1 MPRPLAF
8 IFFLLLTVIGHAGG
22 LFDAGVWAPIVL
34 PVEPEVDEWHAAR
47 TLADWCE
54 RVSGV
59 RPAIQH
65 EAKGV
70 RGPELAIYVGKTT
83 GAKFAGISAPDAEGD
98 TARRAV
104 VGQSVYLVGNNPA
117 ATRIAVGRFCEQ
129 HLGVFFAFPGEQGAE
144 WKPRYQVGFPA
155 PDEFTPDFR
164 WRQLSGL
171 NELSEDWAFS
181 VGYGRAPEFSHGLYR
196 VFDRKV
202 WQEEPMLFP
211 LVDGKPIE
219 PKGNG
224 LDPNPHLDNP
234 RAPEIG
240 ARYAREFFRQNP
252 GAFSVAMGV
261 NDTFKFDDSAPS
273 EGWFRDR
280 PVRTDYVFG
289 FLNKV
294 ADSVWAPGGDN
305 DGKRHAI
312 GSLAYDQTLRAPTI
326 KLRPEI
332 FPWVCVERMGY
343 GSAEFVAQDRA
354 NLAAWAKSGVKRL
367 GVYDYLYGSFVASP
381 RVNFTALIG
390 SIRATH
396 TAGAIAWYAE
406 AYPLWAF
413 DAPKLWLAAKL
424 LENKNADTRALLQK
438 WFDAAYGPAAAPMLE
453 AYTHIESGWRR
464 DAQIGGKDAFLRH
477 FRDQRGALVLSAGE
491 VAAISA
497 AIRSAQDA
505 QILAVRQTPSLRRQ
519 AWRLQQ
525 FADTWALYLDYRVAV
540 QARQIVPAYSDRLA
554 ALRHL
559 SAAEAAYVTK
569 ESAFNRV
576 WGAYGMPVRWS
587 TFSAENP
594 RAQWSERYLVEG
606 DSAPL
611 EAWAETD
618 MPKGWLAYRVAQQ
631 SEAPVAHRHD
641 FSSPESKDPLDLAPY
656 AKNKAD
662 RLPAGLRLIA
672 PAGRLGPV
680 VVPVTLRA
688 GQLVRLQ
695 LWTWAERLNVT
706 EAQVSVT
713 LRFTSPG
720 GNSEVTQVC
729 QARQTIVPAMT
740 PAWATGLEYEIA
752 FTGGAFIQEAT
763 VQLIDLPA
771 SSAR

>member
-1 MPRPLAF
+1 
-8 IFFLLLTVIGHAGG
+8 
-22 LFDAGVWAPIVL
+22 
-34 PVEPEVDEWHAAR
+34 
-47 TLADWCE
+47 
-54 RVSGV
+54 
-59 RPAIQH
+59 
-65 EAKGV
+65 
-70 RGPELAIYVGKTT
+70 VG
-83 GAKFAGISAPDAEGD
+83 
-98 TARRAV
+98 
-104 VGQSVYLVGNNPA
+104 
-117 ATRIAVGRFCEQ
+117 
-129 HLGVFFAFPGEQGAE
+129 
-144 WKPRYQVGFPA
+144 
-155 PDEFTPDFR
+155 
-164 WRQLSGL
+164 
-171 NELSEDWAFS
+171 
-181 VGYGRAPEFSHGLYR
+181 
-196 VFDRKV
+196 
-202 WQEEPMLFP
+202 
-211 LVDGKPIE
+211 GKPVE

-240 ARYAREFFRQNP
+240 ARYAREFFRKNP
-252 GAFSVAMGV
+252 DAFSVAMGV

-305 DGKRHAI
+305 DGKSHAI
-312 GSLAYDQTLRAPTI
+312 GALAYMQTLRAPTI

-332 FPWVCVERMGY
+332 FPWVCMERIGY
-343 GSAEFVAQDRA
+343 GSPEFIAQDRA

-367 GVYDYLYGSFVASP
+367 GVYDYLYGADVASP
-381 RVNFTALIG
+381 RVNFTALTG

-396 TAGAIAWYAE
+396 TAGATGWYAE

-424 LENKNADTRALLQK
+424 LENKNADASALLKK
-438 WFDAAYGPAAAPMLE
+438 WFDAAYGPAATPMLE

-491 VAAISA
+491 VAEISA

-525 FADTWALYLDYRVAV
+525 FAEAWELYLGYREAV
-540 QARQIVPAYSDRLA
+540 QARQVVPEFSARLA
-554 ALRHL
+554 SLRYL
-559 SAAEAAYVTK
+559 TAVESAYAAK
-569 ESAFNRV
+569 ESAFNKV
-576 WGAYGMPVRWS
+576 WGAYGWPVRWS
-587 TFSAENP
+587 TFPAENP

-606 DSAPL
+606 DPAPL
-611 EAWAETD
+611 ETWAKTD

-631 SEAPVAHRHD
+631 AEAPVAHRHD
-641 FSSPESKDPLDLAPY
+641 FSSPEAKEDLDLAPH
-656 AKNKAD
+656 AKNKVD

-672 PAGRLGPV
+672 PAGKVGPV
-680 VVPVTLRA
+680 VVPVPLSA

-695 LWTWAERLNVT
+695 LWTWAERLNIA
-706 EAQVSVT
+706 EMQVSVT
-713 LRFTSPG
+713 LRFTGPG

-729 QARQTIVPAMT
+729 HPRQTVVPAMT
-740 PAWATGLEYEIA
+740 PTWATGLEYEIA
-752 FTGGAFIQEAT
+752 FKGGAFIQEAT